1 MMAGNIQALMP
12 VELDVRYI
20 HQFVEVMQSYRS
32 QMEMVIAELDASGK
46 KRNGARNSRSPGRQV
61 DN

>member
-12 VELDVRYI
+12 VELDERYI

-32 QMEMVIAELDASGK
+32 QMKLVIAELEASGK
-46 KRNGARNSRSPGRQV
+46 KRNGAGNNGSSGRQA